1 MDKYFLNI
9 LQLNMKE
16 MKTNKKTNKK
26 YTKK

>member
-9 LQLNMKE
+9 LQLNMKK